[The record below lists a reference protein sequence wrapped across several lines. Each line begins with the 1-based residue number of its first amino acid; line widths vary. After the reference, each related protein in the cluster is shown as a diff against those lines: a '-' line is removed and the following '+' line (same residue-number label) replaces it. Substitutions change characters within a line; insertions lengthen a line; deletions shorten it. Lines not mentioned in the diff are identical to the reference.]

1 MNRHLKRALELLLV
15 PVAAAIVFVEETLI
29 RYLNRVTAA
38 LARWEP
44 VARLEAW
51 LKTLPPWAALLA
63 LVAPWLLLLPIKFA
77 TLWFLA
83 QGRVVLAFIAVA
95 SGKVIGTAIIA
106 RFYRILRPTLVM
118 LPWFA
123 RVDAWFWRWHDW
135 LYAFVKALPAWQKT
149 MEVIQRV
156 RLRLKELVSGLF
168 AR

>member
-1 MNRHLKRALELLLV
+1 MNRRFQRILELLLV
-15 PVAAAIVFVEETLI
+15 PIAAAIVFVEETLI
-29 RYLNRVTAA
+29 LYLNRATAA

-44 VARLEAW
+44 VARFEAW

-83 QGRVVLAFIAVA
+83 NGRVVLAFIAVV

-106 RFYRILRPTLVM
+106 RFYRILRPTLIL

-123 RVDAWFWRWHDW
+123 HVDAWFWRWHDW
-135 LYAFVKALPAWQKT
+135 LYAFVRALPAWQKT
-149 MEVIQRV
+149 MEIVRRL
-156 RLRLKELVSGLF
+156 RLRLKELVSGFF